1 MSKWAVKSTTDGDVH
16 KVVREYLRESVE
28 VVEVGKD
35 IISYRINC
43 LSGDKDGDMLGY
55 IGLCPKQTNYE
66 E

>member
-1 MSKWAVKSTTDGDVH
+1 MGRKIDNGWRCAQSGKRIFKRA
-16 KVVREYLRESVE
+16 
-28 VVEVGKD
+28 GKD

>member
-1 MSKWAVKSTTDGDVH
+1 MGRKIDNGWRCAQSGKRIFKRA
-16 KVVREYLRESVE
+16 
-28 VVEVGKD
+28 GKD

-55 IGLCPKQTNYE
+55 IGLCPKQKNYE